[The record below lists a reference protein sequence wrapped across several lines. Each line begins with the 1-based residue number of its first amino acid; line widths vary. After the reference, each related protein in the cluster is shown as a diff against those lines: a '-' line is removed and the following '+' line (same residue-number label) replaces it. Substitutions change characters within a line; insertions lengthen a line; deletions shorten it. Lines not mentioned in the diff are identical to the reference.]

1 MSDLIFA
8 LIRQVELEKD
18 AGGLAKFATNSNHV
32 EETLVR
38 VGGVP
43 FGPDFRDAGIHSH
56 EVEVAVIEVL
66 DHLGCGASLLLT
78 LLPMVSVFFTISAVS
93 VVIVVVTLGDDAN
106 TPRPIFFF
114 VFIILIVL
122 ILM

>member
-8 LIRQVELEKD
+8 FIRQVELEKN
-18 AGGLAKFATNSNHV
+18 AGGLAKFATNGNHV
-32 EETLVR
+32 EETLVC

-43 FGPDFRDAGIHSH
+43 FGPDFRDAGVHAH

-78 LLPMVSVFFTISAVS
+78 LLPMVSVFFTIGAVS
-93 VVIVVVTLGDDAN
+93 VVIVFVTLGDDAN

-114 VFIILIVL
+114 VFILIVL